1 MGFSEIISK
10 LISDFE
16 LEKKKIEDDWDSKIK
31 ERKNEIDKQIEKIYE
46 SKAKEI
52 EKQIEENH
60 HSRFLNAKL
69 NQKNFVLRKK
79 RQLIEEIFK
88 KAYSDLS
95 MMDDEKYLT
104 ILIELIVKYSED
116 KEQIIYLSSK
126 DFEKYKD
133 NLQKKLNEKK
143 IKIKSIEKSDK
154 FEKGLVLY
162 NPDKKIETNLSFES
176 IMRRK
181 KEQLENHIGKMLHV
195 V

>member
-69 NQKNFVLRKK
+69 NQKNLVLRKK

-104 ILIELIVKYSED
+104 ILIELIAKYSED

>member
-69 NQKNFVLRKK
+69 NQKNLVLRKK

>member
-31 ERKNEIDKQIEKIYE
+31 ERKSEIDKQIEKIYE
-46 SKAKEI
+46 IKAKEI

-133 NLQKKLNEKK
+133 NMQKKLNEKK